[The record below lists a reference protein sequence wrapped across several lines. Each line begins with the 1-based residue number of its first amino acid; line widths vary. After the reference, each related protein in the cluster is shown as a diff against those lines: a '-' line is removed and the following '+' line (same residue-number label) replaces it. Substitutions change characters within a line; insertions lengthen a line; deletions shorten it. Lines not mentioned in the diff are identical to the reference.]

1 MKMPRYS
8 IARRYAYR
16 GYRNFYGRVA
26 EPGKPVRWISLG
38 TKNKQEAEEWLRAAM
53 MGRFASPEE
62 KAVSLASASLKFLEG
77 VESTHG
83 SKSATAAAYSLK
95 LGWFLK
101 WASENGV
108 EYLEDLDFA
117 KASDYS
123 LHLGSRYAP
132 KTHREALRIL
142 RQFVSWSQKAY
153 ALTNWDPLSLL
164 QPPKVAKR
172 AKDFWTPDEVAA
184 ILEHAPDPDTRLF
197 WAFMAYAGL
206 RYAEALSM
214 TRESIKD
221 GMIRVVGKGNK
232 EAFIPVGKA
241 LQKEIDRHPEWVFG
255 GRGFTLNWSANV
267 RLKSVLRQLGLD
279 GNLHK
284 FRHSFASNL
293 LRANAPVPATAR
305 LMRHADAT
313 TTLSTYS
320 HLIQEDLTKTA
331 DLL

>member
-1 MKMPRYS
+1 MKLPRYS

-16 GYRNFYGRVA
+16 GYKNWYGRVA
-26 EPGKPVRWISLG
+26 EPGKPVRWVSLG
-38 TKNKQEAEEWLRAAM
+38 TKNKKEAEEWLRAAM
-53 MGRFASPEE
+53 SGRFASTDE

-77 VESTHG
+77 VESAHG
-83 SKSATAAAYSLK
+83 SKSATAGAYSLK

-108 EYLEDLDFA
+108 EYLEDLDFS

-123 LHLGSRYAP
+123 LYLGSRYAP

-142 RQFVSWSQKAY
+142 RQFVGWAQKAY
-153 ALTNWDPLSLL
+153 ALTGWDPLSLL

-172 AKDFWTPDEVAA
+172 AKSFWTPEEVVS

-214 TRESIKD
+214 TPAVIKD
-221 GMIRVVGKGNK
+221 GMIRVVGKGDK
-232 EAFIPVGKA
+232 ESFVPVGES

-267 RLKSVLRQLGLD
+267 RLKSVLKELGLD

-293 LRANAPVPATAR
+293 IRSGANVKAVQG
-305 LMRHADAT
+305 LMRHEDVKI
-313 TTLSTYS
+313 TLDTYS
-320 HLIQEDLTKTA
+320 HLLQEDLKQTA